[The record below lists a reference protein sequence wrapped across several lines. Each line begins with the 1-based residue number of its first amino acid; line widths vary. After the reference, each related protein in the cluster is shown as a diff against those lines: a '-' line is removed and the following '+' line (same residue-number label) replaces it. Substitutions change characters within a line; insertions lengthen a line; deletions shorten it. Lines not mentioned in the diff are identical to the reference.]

1 MFLNHAHSLESP
13 LYKTQGTVL
22 YSLNQGGANMRS
34 VDATQ
39 FSIPIRVKNTLDRY
53 KAENKEKIL
62 KTLKKSK
69 RLVTNGDAIEYLL
82 LEVRK

>member
-1 MFLNHAHSLESP
+1 
-13 LYKTQGTVL
+13 
-22 YSLNQGGANMRS
+22 MRS

-62 KTLKKSK
+62 KTLKKTK

-82 LEVRK
+82 LEARK